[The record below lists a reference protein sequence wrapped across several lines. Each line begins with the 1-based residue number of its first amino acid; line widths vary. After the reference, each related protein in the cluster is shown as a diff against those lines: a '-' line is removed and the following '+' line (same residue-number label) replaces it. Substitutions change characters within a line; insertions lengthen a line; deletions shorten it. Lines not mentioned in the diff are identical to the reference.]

1 MKADG
6 RRLLW
11 RCRRG
16 LLELDLVLKAFV
28 ETYYPSLGAEE
39 LRHFDKLLDLTD
51 TELWGLIARDAATLD
66 HGEARLLKMLR
77 ELRAVP

>member
-51 TELWGLIARDAATLD
+51 TELWGLIAHDAATLD

>member
-16 LLELDLVLKAFV
+16 LLELDLVLKTFV
-28 ETYYPSLGAEE
+28 ETHYPTLGPEE
-39 LRHFDKLLDLTD
+39 LRHFDQLLDLTD
-51 TELWGLIARDAATLD
+51 TELWGLVARDAATLG
-66 HGEARLLKMLR
+66 HGKARLLKMLR
-77 ELRAVP
+77 ELQVVP